1 MGTLSN
7 ETTQSQQKM
16 ILQYMEDFGSITPA
30 EAMEDIGCYRLGA
43 RIYDLKHRGYTIR
56 TEMVE
61 KTNRFGKKVR
71 VASYSLEK
79 EAKNA
84 SRIQNDN

>member
-43 RIYDLKHRGYTIR
+43 RIYDLKHLGYNIR

-61 KTNRFGKKVR
+61 KTNRYGKKVR

-84 SRIQNDN
+84 SRISHDN